1 MPVTVIKR
9 IYKIENKMENF
20 IKGFDREDITK
31 AKRDTEIE
39 YTVCLILF
47 VQLIVLFNLYIY
59 IEKHSQ

>member
-1 MPVTVIKR
+1 MRIKW
-9 IYKIENKMENF
+9 KIF

-59 IEKHSQ
+59 RKAFTINQIGEIIEY